1 MKYDINELSSKLNKV
16 DKELKEI
23 EIEEKIK
30 KYGTFLD
37 SKKEIIQLYVLFIF
51 FGIHGDT
58 IQNLPMNSM
67 NSMNEYSMNEYSVD

>member
-23 EIEEKIK
+23 DIEEKIK

-37 SKKEIIQLYVLFIF
+37 SKKDIIQLYVLFIF
-51 FGIHGDT
+51 FGIHGET
-58 IQNLPMNSM
+58 IQQIPLT
-67 NSMNEYSMNEYSVD
+67 EYDVD

>member
-1 MKYDINELSSKLNKV
+1 MKYDINELSSKLDKV

-37 SKKEIIQLYVLFIF
+37 SKKDIIQLYVLFIF
-51 FGIHGDT
+51 FGLHGEV
-58 IQNLPMNSM
+58 IQNLPMQ
-67 NSMNEYSMNEYSVD
+67 EYDVD

>member
-1 MKYDINELSSKLNKV
+1 MKYDINELSSKLDKV

-37 SKKEIIQLYVLFIF
+37 SKKDIIQLYVLFIF
-51 FGIHGDT
+51 FGLHGEM
-58 IQNLPMNSM
+58 IQNLPMQ
-67 NSMNEYSMNEYSVD
+67 EYDVD

>member
-1 MKYDINELSSKLNKV
+1 MKYDINELSSKLDKV

-37 SKKEIIQLYVLFIF
+37 SKKDIIQLYVLFIF
-51 FGIHGDT
+51 FGLYGEV
-58 IQNLPMNSM
+58 IQNLPMK
-67 NSMNEYSMNEYSVD
+67 EYDVD

>member
-1 MKYDINELSSKLNKV
+1 MKYDINELSSKLDKV

-51 FGIHGDT
+51 FGLHGEV
-58 IQNLPMNSM
+58 IQNLPMK
-67 NSMNEYSMNEYSVD
+67 EYDVD

>member
-1 MKYDINELSSKLNKV
+1 MKYDINELSSKLTKV

-51 FGIHGDT
+51 FGIHGET

-67 NSMNEYSMNEYSVD
+67 TEYSVD

>member
-1 MKYDINELSSKLNKV
+1 MKYDINELSSKLDKV

-23 EIEEKIK
+23 DIEEKIK

-37 SKKEIIQLYVLFIF
+37 SKKEIVQLYVLFIF

-58 IQNLPMNSM
+58 IQNLPMN
-67 NSMNEYSMNEYSVD
+67 EYSVD

>member
-1 MKYDINELSSKLNKV
+1 MKYDINELSSKLDKV

-51 FGIHGDT
+51 FGIHGET
-58 IQNLPMNSM
+58 IQQIPLT
-67 NSMNEYSMNEYSVD
+67 EYDVD

>member
-37 SKKEIIQLYVLFIF
+37 SKKDIIQLYVLFIF
-51 FGIHGDT
+51 FGLHGEV
-58 IQNLPMNSM
+58 IQNIPMK
-67 NSMNEYSMNEYSVD
+67 EYDVD

>member
-1 MKYDINELSSKLNKV
+1 MKYDINELSSKLDKV

-37 SKKEIIQLYVLFIF
+37 SKKDIIQLYVLFIF
-51 FGIHGDT
+51 FGLHGEV
-58 IQNLPMNSM
+58 IQNLPMK
-67 NSMNEYSMNEYSVD
+67 EYDVD

>member
-37 SKKEIIQLYVLFIF
+37 SKKDIIQLYVLFIF
-51 FGIHGDT
+51 FGLHGEV
-58 IQNLPMNSM
+58 IQNLPMQ
-67 NSMNEYSMNEYSVD
+67 EYDVD

>member
-37 SKKEIIQLYVLFIF
+37 SKKEIVQLYVLFIF

-58 IQNLPMNSM
+58 IQQIPLT
-67 NSMNEYSMNEYSVD
+67 EYDVD

>member
-37 SKKEIIQLYVLFIF
+37 SKKDIIQLYVLFIF
-51 FGIHGDT
+51 FGLHGEM
-58 IQNLPMNSM
+58 IQNLPMQ
-67 NSMNEYSMNEYSVD
+67 EYDVD

>member
-1 MKYDINELSSKLNKV
+1 M
-16 DKELKEI
+16 KEI

-51 FGIHGDT
+51 FGIHGET

-67 NSMNEYSMNEYSVD
+67 TEYSVD

>member
-1 MKYDINELSSKLNKV
+1 MKYDINELSSKLNKI

-51 FGIHGDT
+51 FGIHGET

-67 NSMNEYSMNEYSVD
+67 TEYSVD

>member
-1 MKYDINELSSKLNKV
+1 MKYDINELSSKLDKV

-37 SKKEIIQLYVLFIF
+37 SKKDIIQLYVLFIF
-51 FGIHGDT
+51 FGIHGEV
-58 IQNLPMNSM
+58 IQNLPMQ
-67 NSMNEYSMNEYSVD
+67 EYDVD

>member
-1 MKYDINELSSKLNKV
+1 MKYDINELSSKLDKV

-37 SKKEIIQLYVLFIF
+37 SKKDIIQLYVLFIF
-51 FGIHGDT
+51 FGLHGEM
-58 IQNLPMNSM
+58 IQNLPMK
-67 NSMNEYSMNEYSVD
+67 EYDVD

>member
-1 MKYDINELSSKLNKV
+1 MKYDINELSSKLEKV

-37 SKKEIIQLYVLFIF
+37 SKKEMIQLYVLFIF
-51 FGIHGDT
+51 FGLHGEV
-58 IQNLPMNSM
+58 IQNLPMK
-67 NSMNEYSMNEYSVD
+67 EYDVD

>member
-1 MKYDINELSSKLNKV
+1 MKYDINELSSKLDKV

-37 SKKEIIQLYVLFIF
+37 SKKDIIQLYVLFIF
-51 FGIHGDT
+51 FGIHGGT
-58 IQNLPMNSM
+58 IQQIPLT
-67 NSMNEYSMNEYSVD
+67 EYDVD

>member
-1 MKYDINELSSKLNKV
+1 MKYDINELSSKLEKV

-37 SKKEIIQLYVLFIF
+37 SKKDIIQLYVLFIF
-51 FGIHGDT
+51 FGLHGEV
-58 IQNLPMNSM
+58 IQNLPMK
-67 NSMNEYSMNEYSVD
+67 EYDVD

>member
-58 IQNLPMNSM
+58 IQNLPMNF
-67 NSMNEYSMNEYSVD
+67 NVMNEYSVD

>member
-37 SKKEIIQLYVLFIF
+37 SKKDIIQLYVLFIF
-51 FGIHGDT
+51 FGIHGEV
-58 IQNLPMNSM
+58 IQNLPMK
-67 NSMNEYSMNEYSVD
+67 EYDVD

>member
-1 MKYDINELSSKLNKV
+1 MKYNINELSSKLNKV

-37 SKKEIIQLYVLFIF
+37 SKKDIIQLYVLFIF
-51 FGIHGDT
+51 FGLHGEV
-58 IQNLPMNSM
+58 IQNLSM
-67 NSMNEYSMNEYSVD
+67 KEYDVD

>member
-1 MKYDINELSSKLNKV
+1 MKYDINELSSKLEKV

-51 FGIHGDT
+51 FGLYGEV
-58 IQNLPMNSM
+58 IQNLPMQ
-67 NSMNEYSMNEYSVD
+67 EYDVD